1 MFKAKTLFVTLALI
15 FFAFSPAL
23 STANSWT
30 ERAEDGGLS
39 TIGAEAYGETGNPK
53 DIRAII
59 ATIIK
64 VVLGF
69 LGVIFVV
76 LLIFAGIKY
85 MTSGGDQEKVKDAV
99 GQIKN
104 AVIGLIIIVAAYSIT
119 YFITVRTLPNIMK

>member
-53 DIRAII
+53 DIRTII